1 MNFSA
6 TALDLNCMFAP
17 TTNILLVDDMKG
29 VRLLIAKELKEL
41 GFTKILEAEN
51 GHEGFSILKSSLATP
66 QPIQLVISDLKMPK
80 MDGLEFLRLTR
91 ANKETAAIPFIILTA
106 ESEKENVV
114 RAIQLGV
121 SDYMIKPMTAPILSK
136 KLELV
141 WDYHFGKNPKSLN
154 TAG

>member
-1 MNFSA
+1 MKFS
-6 TALDLNCMFAP
+6 TTRLDLNCMFAL

-29 VRLLIAKELKEL
+29 VRLLIAKALTEL
-41 GFTKILEAEN
+41 GFTKIVEAEN
-51 GHEGFSILKSSLATP
+51 GHEAFSILKSSIGTP

-91 ANKETAAIPFIILTA
+91 ANRETAEIPFIILTA

-121 SDYMIKPMTAPILSK
+121 SEYMIKPMTAPILSK
-136 KLELV
+136 KLEVV
-141 WDYHFGKNPKSLN
+141 WEHHYGKNTKPTVSN
-154 TAG
+154 G